1 MSVAI
6 KWSKLHSLN
15 TITGLQLVGI
25 GPVKTIQYGSWIRR
39 LQGGKGGLE
48 HGAEPSMCVQ
58 VESFPL
64 FLVRVPWIG
73 YCTLGSEPHHSSQ
86 TVHLTTTSY
95 AYCADCTML
104 SSWLS
109 MRVNVYDCFVFDCG
123 SDIYIYISSSVN
135 LDVVVLFRIS
145 LLLHCFDSACRE
157 QRDDHFSAFSCST
170 LVATFRLA
178 GVVEWLAA
186 KDSLLSLSVNM
197 VKPVCFQIQT
207 PTPTPY
213 PLIFCFV
220 FALTQAVDI
229 VGGPARYWLLCS
241 FRHMVESESSTH
253 CLPVIM
259 LVTQMLCRNDRET
272 DTAATVQFQPLLL
285 QQLCFHLTSSFI
297 LVQPLL
303 LCFHH
308 LSSLC
313 YFVFII
319 YTGPAFVTLFSSFI
333 LVQPLFSSFILV
345 QPLLLCFHHLY
356 WSSHC
361 YFVFII
367 YTGPAFVFIIY
378 TGPAFVFIIYTG
390 PAFVTLFS
398 SFILVQPLFSSFIL
412 VQPLFS
418 SFILVQ
424 PLFSSFILVQP
435 LLLCFH
441 HLYWSSLCFHHL
453 YWSSLCFHHLYW
465 SSLCFHHLYW
475 SSLCYF
481 VFIIY
486 TGPAF
491 VTLGFY
497 LFSFDIIIYIGRWFL
512 FVVAYVFAGGGCFY
526 SLQEACHVRESAW
539 FWFQIWRWVF
549 HIICIFACAHLVQL
563 NSGACI

>member
-1 MSVAI
+1 MYMIASFLIVA
-6 KWSKLHSLN
+6 H
-15 TITGLQLVGI
+15 
-25 GPVKTIQYGSWIRR
+25 
-39 LQGGKGGLE
+39 
-48 HGAEPSMCVQ
+48 
-58 VESFPL
+58 
-64 FLVRVPWIG
+64 
-73 YCTLGSEPHHSSQ
+73 
-86 TVHLTTTSY
+86 
-95 AYCADCTML
+95 
-104 SSWLS
+104 
-109 MRVNVYDCFVFDCG
+109 
-123 SDIYIYISSSVN
+123 IYISSSVN

-157 QRDDHFSAFSCST
+157 QRDDHFSGFSCST
-170 LVATFRLA
+170 LIATFRLA

-229 VGGPARYWLLCS
+229 VGGPARYLLLCS

-319 YTGPAFVTLFSSFI
+319 YTGPAIVTLFSSFI

-356 WSSHC
+356 WSSLCFHHLYWSSHCFHHLYWSSHCFHHLYWSSLC

-398 SFILVQPLFSSFIL
+398 SFILVQPLLLWDFTCFHLTSSFIL
-412 VQPLFS
+412 AGGFS
-418 SFILVQ
+418 SLLLTSLLVVDVFILFRKRVMSGNQ
-424 PLFSSFILVQP
+424 HDFGFKFGDGYFTSFAFLHVLIMSSLIVEPAFSNLDGILILCQLHFWHF
-435 LLLCFH
+435 LLLH
-441 HLYWSSLCFHHL
+441 
-453 YWSSLCFHHLYW
+453 
-465 SSLCFHHLYW
+465 
-475 SSLCYF
+475 
-481 VFIIY
+481 
-486 TGPAF
+486 T
-491 VTLGFY
+491 
-497 LFSFDIIIYIGRWFL
+497 
-512 FVVAYVFAGGGCFY
+512 
-526 SLQEACHVRESAW
+526 
-539 FWFQIWRWVF
+539 
-549 HIICIFACAHLVQL
+549 HLV
-563 NSGACI
+563 